1 MQIVKIQRNSKYKW
15 NNRIWWR
22 WWISCG
28 RKAAQRLSRI
38 PLQRINN
45 MCITLSRP
53 FTWSWTPQN
62 RCRCHC
68 CCCCRHHHQ
77 TTAKNLIGSLLL
89 LFMHFRLTSPVAI
102 QRTTRNKKKLLQYY
116 SDFCWILSISSLCN
130 IIWVSW
136 LWPFFQIT
144 TCRLHFSTR

>member
-28 RKAAQRLSRI
+28 RKTAQRLSRI

-53 FTWSWTPQN
+53 FTWSWTPQ
-62 RCRCHC
+62 
-68 CCCCRHHHQ
+68 
-77 TTAKNLIGSLLL
+77 KPLSLPLLL
-89 LFMHFRLTSPVAI
+89 LLSSSSSNNSEKLDWVIIAFVYAFQAYKPGCYSTHHP
-102 QRTTRNKKKLLQYY
+102 NEKKNCYNITLIFAGYY
-116 SDFCWILSISSLCN
+116 
-130 IIWVSW
+130 
-136 LWPFFQIT
+136 PFFHCVT
-144 TCRLHFSTR
+144 